1 MTNESPLFSRFGLLV
16 LLLGAALGV
25 AVALLFARN
34 EAQALP
40 ARAGASASA
49 TPLPADDSRLLAEV
63 LERVKGE
70 YVDTVDER
78 KLMQHALH
86 GVAAGLDPYS
96 AYLDAD
102 EYQEIRDST
111 SGTYPGVGIEVSAD
125 RGGIKVMRTLQDS
138 PAARADLRPGDL
150 IVGIDNAPV
159 GRDLDRAIDKMRGLP
174 GTRVS
179 LAVRRPG
186 TAEVLDLTLERAQVE
201 VHSVAAR
208 LVEPGFGYL
217 RITNFSANTAA
228 DVERAVA
235 NLRVQNGGSLQGLVI
250 DLRNNPGGVL
260 ESAVE
265 VADAFLNGG
274 VIVSAIGR
282 TPDARFRMEAHAGDL
297 LDGAPL
303 AVLVNGATASAA
315 EILAG
320 ALKDTRRAAIVGRRT
335 FGKGSVQTV
344 IPLSGGRALKLTTSR
359 YFTPSGVSI
368 QDRGIE
374 PDLPVEGVEEPPLG
388 VDAPDSLPLARRD
401 REVRIAVQHLKS
413 GSKRITL
420 ATRPG

>member
-1 MTNESPLFSRFGLLV
+1 MNSESSLFSRFGLLV
-16 LLLGAALGV
+16 LLLGTGLGV
-25 AVALLFARN
+25 AAALLFARN

-40 ARAGASASA
+40 AGGTAA
-49 TPLPADDSRLLAEV
+49 TATTSLRADDSYLLAEV
-63 LERVKGE
+63 LDRVKGE
-70 YVDTVDER
+70 YVDSVDER
-78 KLMQHALH
+78 KLIQNALH

-96 AYLDAD
+96 AYLDAN

-125 RGGIKVMRTLQDS
+125 DGGIKVMRTLQDS
-138 PAARADLRPGDL
+138 PAERADLRPGDL

-159 GRDLDRAIDKMRGLP
+159 GADLDRAIDKMRGMP
-174 GTRVS
+174 GTRVN

-186 TAEVLDLTLERAQVE
+186 TSEVLDLTLERAQVE

-208 LVEPGFGYL
+208 LVEPGYGYL
-217 RITNFSANTAA
+217 RITNFSSNTAV
-228 DVERAVA
+228 DVERAMK
-235 NLRVQNGGSLQGLVI
+235 NMQVQNGGNLQGLVI

-265 VADAFLNGG
+265 VADAFLQGG
-274 VIVSAIGR
+274 VIVTAVGR
-282 TPDARFRMEAHAGDL
+282 TPDARFRMEAHAGDIL
-297 LDGAPL
+297 QGAPL

-374 PDLPVEGVEEPPLG
+374 PDLPVEGVDEPPLG
-388 VDAPDSLPLARRD
+388 VDAPDSLPLASRD
-401 REVRIAVQHLKS
+401 REVRIAVKHLKS
-413 GSKRITL
+413 GGKRVTL
-420 ATRPG
+420 ASRPG